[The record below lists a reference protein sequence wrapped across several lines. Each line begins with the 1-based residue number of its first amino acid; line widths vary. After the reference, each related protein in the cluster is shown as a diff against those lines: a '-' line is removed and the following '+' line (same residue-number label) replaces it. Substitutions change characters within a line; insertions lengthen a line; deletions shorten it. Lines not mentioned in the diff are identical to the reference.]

1 MQSLG
6 MTCLMVSVFLSAKI
20 LIFLLCMKSIIVKFA
35 VALASVAMLALFMWG
50 FAEAFDAEM
59 ESHSKEYWERM
70 EEER

>member
-1 MQSLG
+1 MQSMD
-6 MTCLMVSVFLSAKI
+6 MTCLMGSVFLLATT
-20 LIFLLCMKSIIVKFA
+20 LHFLLCMKSIIVKFA

-50 FAEAFDAEM
+50 FVEAFDEEM

>member
-1 MQSLG
+1 MATKRVRERKRR
-6 MTCLMVSVFLSAKI
+6 MRTKTKI
-20 LIFLLCMKSIIVKFA
+20 MKSIIVKFA

-59 ESHSKEYWERM
+59 ESHSKDYWERM

>member
-1 MQSLG
+1 MATKRV
-6 MTCLMVSVFLSAKI
+6 MKRKRRMRTKTKI
-20 LIFLLCMKSIIVKFA
+20 MKSIIVKFA

-59 ESHSKEYWERM
+59 ESHSKDYWERM

>member
-1 MQSLG
+1 
-6 MTCLMVSVFLSAKI
+6 MT

>member
-1 MQSLG
+1 MNR
-6 MTCLMVSVFLSAKI
+6 A
-20 LIFLLCMKSIIVKFA
+20 IVRFA

-50 FAEAFDAEM
+50 FVEAFDAEM

>member
-1 MQSLG
+1 MQLPGGAHKS
-6 MTCLMVSVFLSAKI
+6 CAYRQVFI
-20 LIFLLCMKSIIVKFA
+20 NNGVMKSIIVKFA
-35 VALASVAMLALFMWG
+35 VALASVAMLALFMWA

>member
-1 MQSLG
+1 MQLPGVPHKSCADRQAFTRSG
-6 MTCLMVSVFLSAKI
+6 G
-20 LIFLLCMKSIIVKFA
+20 MKSIIVKFA
-35 VALASVAMLALFMWG
+35 VALASIAMLALFMWG

>member
-1 MQSLG
+1 
-6 MTCLMVSVFLSAKI
+6 
-20 LIFLLCMKSIIVKFA
+20 MKSVIVKFA

-70 EEER
+70 RMEEER

>member
-1 MQSLG
+1 
-6 MTCLMVSVFLSAKI
+6 MT

-50 FAEAFDAEM
+50 FAEACDEEM

>member
-1 MQSLG
+1 MQSMD
-6 MTCLMVSVFLSAKI
+6 MTCQKVSVFLLATT
-20 LIFLLCMKSIIVKFA
+20 LNFLLCMKSIIVKFA